1 MNEQKFLAVVETA
14 LELKPGT
21 VSLDSDMDS
30 IEAWDSLGHLTI
42 LTALDKA
49 IEGGIGGIVGLSEA
63 TSLRE
68 IFTKLS

>member
-49 IEGGIGGIVGLSEA
+49 IVGGIGGIVGLSEA